1 MGKKVVLPSKPLR
14 QINQSRALFSFPS
27 HDCLSF
33 SQSWCVLYKRT
44 RAQVPMASSIE
55 CLSALLICNEAVV
68 ICCKNVLDLQGKK
81 LPCIPQGMKKK
92 NSLSVYLSKFSKR
105 ILHYMFI
112 LVLCKINYAL
122 RADLCDVASVQ
133 NSGSPVYR
141 SRHYIILTKLKQLKG
156 QVGIDIH
163 LNLIHILTK

>member
-1 MGKKVVLPSKPLR
+1 MGKKVVLPSKPLC

-27 HDCLSF
+27 HDWLSF

-81 LPCIPQGMKKK
+81 PPCIPQGMKKK
-92 NSLSVYLSKFSKR
+92 NIAYQYICQSFQNVYCIICLFWYYAKLIMHSEPIYAMSHPCR
-105 ILHYMFI
+105 ILEALFI
-112 LVLCKINYAL
+112 EA
-122 RADLCDVASVQ
+122 
-133 NSGSPVYR
+133 
-141 SRHYIILTKLKQLKG
+141 
-156 QVGIDIH
+156 GI
-163 LNLIHILTK
+163 TFF